1 MDTKTTAILYAA
13 LSTISLIAVCF
24 LAYIKVLPAD
34 IVYVLLAGLVGHS
47 IGTVSTAIQFPE
59 TGAGAAPTPTP
70 TPTPTSPARSA
81 QTQVPQTQNNI
92 DRAFSYPPTAAQQWS
107 NAQVQQPRTYTPE
120 ELAQF
125 NRQIIASQATIS
137 VPAQPIIY
145 PSFQQQQQKAV

>member
-34 IVYVLLAGLVGHS
+34 IVYVLIAGLVGHS

-59 TGAGAAPTPTP
+59 TGAAPAPTPTP
-70 TPTPTSPARSA
+70 TPTPTSPARS
-81 QTQVPQTQNNI
+81 QTQVPQTQI

-125 NRQIIASQATIS
+125 NRQIIASQATVS

-145 PSFQQQQQKAV
+145 PSFQQQQQQKAV